1 MKHYFKVSLTAV
13 MSVFM
18 LLAIYAC
25 KSKTETHVTDKG
37 TVKIDRDGE
46 KADITIQTKE
56 GESVRMSINQGKLP
70 DGWPSE
76 IGVLPGGTIIFSQT
90 EAKSNMQQVSI
101 ETEKSVND
109 AMDFYKGV
117 LRSGKWDIENTMNIG
132 SMNMLTAKK
141 NDKEIMLQ
149 VVEAPEKSKTHV
161 QIIIK

>member
-1 MKHYFKVSLTAV
+1 MKHYFKISVTAMMSLFIL
-13 MSVFM
+13 MSF
-18 LLAIYAC
+18 YAC
-25 KSKTETHVTDKG
+25 KSRTETHVTD
-37 TVKIDRDGE
+37 REGE

-56 GESVRMSINQGKLP
+56 GESVRMSISKGELP
-70 DGWPSE
+70 EGWPSE
-76 IGVLPGGTIIFSQT
+76 IEVLPGGTIIFSQT

-109 AMDFYKGV
+109 AMDFYKNI
-117 LRSGKWDIENTMNIG
+117 LHSGKWGIENTMNIG

-141 NDKEIMLQ
+141 DDKEIMLQ

>member
-1 MKHYFKVSLTAV
+1 MSLTAMV
-13 MSVFM
+13 SLFIVLSV
-18 LLAIYAC
+18 YAC
-25 KSKTETHVTDKG
+25 KSRTETHVTDKG
-37 TVKIDRDGE
+37 TVKIDREGE

-56 GESVRMSINQGKLP
+56 GESVRMSINKGELP
-70 DGWPSE
+70 EGWPSE
-76 IGVLPGGTIIFSQT
+76 IEVLPGGTIIFSQT

-109 AMDFYKGV
+109 AMDFYKNI
-117 LRSGKWDIENTMNIG
+117 LSSGNWGIENTMNVG

-141 NDKEIMLQ
+141 DDKELMLQ